1 MSTVFDRLNIIMIV
15 KKYYVSEP
23 EVNKSEPQQ
32 EAKVPALNV
41 PSSDI
46 ELSVPPVNYEPNQD
60 DYDLTRLFEM
70 EAKGNATI
78 HDA

>member
-1 MSTVFDRLNIIMIV
+1 MID
-15 KKYYVSEP
+15 KNYYVSEP

-46 ELSVPPVNYEPNQD
+46 EVFVPPVNYEPNQD
-60 DYDLTRLFEM
+60 DYNLTRLFEM
-70 EAKGNATI
+70 EAKGKATI
-78 HDA
+78 HIALKNAV